1 MISPCRGI
9 CEVDAD
15 TGWCIG
21 CGRTLH
27 ERTNWHD
34 IDEQAQLDLIR
45 RELKDRLQSI
55 GYWPMDKDTQHEQR
69 NRRNRR
75 NRNPTA

>member
-9 CEVDAD
+9 CTTDTD

-27 ERTNWHD
+27 ERTNWHS
-34 IDEQAQLDLIR
+34 IDEQTQLNLIR
-45 RELKDRLQSI
+45 RELKDRLKSI
-55 GYWPMDKDTQHEQR
+55 GHWPMDRETDDRQR
-69 NRRNRR
+69 NRSNRR
-75 NRNPTA
+75 NRNTSA

>member
-9 CEVDAD
+9 CVQDTA
-15 TGWCIG
+15 TGWCTG

-27 ERTNWHD
+27 ERKHWH
-34 IDEQAQLDLIR
+34 QLDEETQLNLIR
-45 RELKDRLQSI
+45 RELKDRLKSI
-55 GYWPMDKDTQHEQR
+55 GHWPMDREVNEQR

-75 NRNPTA
+75 NRNTSA

>member
-1 MISPCRGI
+1 MISPCRGV
-9 CEVDAD
+9 CKVDAD

-21 CGRTLH
+21 CGRTLQ
-27 ERTNWHD
+27 ERINWHN
-34 IDEQAQLDLIR
+34 IDEQTQLDLIR

-55 GYWPMDKDTQHEQR
+55 GHWPIDKDKQHEQR

-75 NRNPTA
+75 NRNPTV

>member
-1 MISPCRGI
+1 MISPCRGV

-21 CGRTLH
+21 CGRTEQ
-27 ERTNWHD
+27 ERINWHD
-34 IDEQAQLDLIR
+34 IDEQTQLDLIR

-55 GYWPMDKDTQHEQR
+55 GHWPMDKDKQHEQR

-75 NRNPTA
+75 NRNPTV